1 MSSTLTTTST
11 MQRDQAG
18 AHLKPRFFGIVNGE
32 IFKVLHMWSFW
43 ITLVLLLCFNGGPY
57 LVEMISS
64 TYLKTSLI
72 NTPAHYY
79 YNQLTTSLGI
89 LRAFIGFFLI
99 ILTATIIGREYQLGT
114 IRILLARGV
123 GRIQLLLAKL
133 TAVVTIA
140 IVVLIVCLVIH
151 ALGQMLLQLVMFG
164 NLDKFNQIPA
174 GFAQNTWSYIVTI
187 LVSMGAT
194 ILMTTAITVLGRS
207 MSFGLSAGLAFFPAD
222 NIGALLMA
230 LGYRITHNTAWH
242 NITTYFLGPNLNAM
256 AANIL
261 PANLQLESLGE
272 APLAPVTGTHTL
284 WVAAVYSVIF
294 AVVAVVLTW
303 KRDVKE

>member
-1 MSSTLTTTST
+1 MSSTLTTTPT
-11 MQRDQAG
+11 LQRDQAG
-18 AHLKPRFFGIVNGE
+18 VRLKPRFFGIVRGE

-43 ITLVLLLCFNGGPY
+43 ITLALLLCFNGGPY
-57 LVEMISS
+57 LIEMISS
-64 TYLKTSLI
+64 TYLKTTLI

-79 YNQLTTSLGI
+79 YNQMTTSLGI

-133 TAVVTIA
+133 TAVVAIA
-140 IVVLIVCLVIH
+140 IVVLALCLVIH
-151 ALGQMLLQLVMFG
+151 VIGQMLLQLVMIG

-174 GFAQNTWSYIVTI
+174 GFAQNTWSYIGTI
-187 LVSMGAT
+187 LVSMGVT

-222 NIGALLMA
+222 NIGTILMA
-230 LGYRITHNTAWH
+230 LGYRITKNTAWL
-242 NITTYFLGPNLNAM
+242 NITKYFLGPNLNAM
-256 AANIL
+256 ASAVL
-261 PANLQLESLGE
+261 PANLHLDNFVES
-272 APLAPVTGTHTL
+272 PLAAVTGTHTL
-284 WVAAVYSVIF
+284 WVAAVYALIF
-294 AVVAVVLTW
+294 AVVAIVLTW
-303 KRDVKE
+303 KRDVRE